1 MHSCVSILNLATSF
15 ALGLQ
20 SRKLLPGKSP
30 ALDASH
36 VSFPDDP
43 VPSMNYNIEADWHLL
58 DTCNYRCDYCF
69 FGPETLGSK
78 LRTFASPEGW
88 KSAFDA
94 TGDVWL
100 LHMTGGEPSIYPDF
114 VELCEN
120 LTARHF
126 VSINSNLTHSSLQRF
141 ARRIDPSRISF
152 INAGL
157 HLEER
162 ELRNGYHSFL
172 TNADLLRSSHFPILV
187 SLVATPTALERFQ
200 EAIALLKPVGLFPI
214 PKLFRGVLCG
224 KTYPE
229 AYTDCDKRR
238 FRTFAG
244 QARDFYQPLI
254 AKMDEPPSI
263 DALNDDLFLE
273 GLPSYRGLLCDAGD
287 RFVQILP
294 NGDVFRCGGSSSQ
307 GNLLNPP
314 LFPPSK
320 PPPPETTQHFF
331 F

>member
-1 MHSCVSILNLATSF
+1 
-15 ALGLQ
+15 
-20 SRKLLPGKSP
+20 
-30 ALDASH
+30 
-36 VSFPDDP
+36 
-43 VPSMNYNIEADWHLL
+43 MNYNIEADWQLL

-126 VSINSNLTHSSLQRF
+126 VSINSNLTHCSLQNF

-162 ELRNGYHSFL
+162 ELRNGHHSFL
-172 TNADLLRSSHFPILV
+172 SNADLLRSSNFPILV
-187 SLVATPTALERFQ
+187 SLVATPTALERFP
-200 EAIALLKPVGLFPI
+200 EAIALMKPVGLFPI
-214 PKLFRGVLCG
+214 PKLFRGTLG
-224 KTYPE
+224 GRSYPE
-229 AYTDCDKRR
+229 AYTDGDKRR
-238 FRTFAG
+238 FKTFAE

-254 AKMDEPPSI
+254 AKMDDPPSI

-307 GNLLNPP
+307 GNILNGT
-314 LFPPSK
+314 LVRRSK
-320 PPPPETTQHFF
+320 PAPCDTQHCYYFCNKYSQPAVAPGLLARP
-331 F
+331 